1 MRLQVRD
8 LSFRLYASVPQLADG
23 AGSNPVFYG
32 FESLLVHFL
41 SCRKSITNI
50 KEKQDFET
58 NIYTEPY
65 FIRGGSSGV
74 KSSALISR
82 VS

>member
-32 FESLLVHFL
+32 FESLLVHWKCIKI
-41 SCRKSITNI
+41 SI
-50 KEKQDFET
+50 KEQQDYET
-58 NIYTEPY
+58 NIHTEPY

-74 KSSALISR
+74 KSGGLISR